1 MQTKYDLIL
10 KITELEFW
18 LQNNSNHPDWLLLYD
33 QLETAEL
40 EFWLQN
46 NPNHPDWL
54 ILYDQLTAEKQLEA
68 CRAEVRI
75 FERDTFDIRDLNI
88 YEV

>member
-18 LQNNSNHPDWLLLYD
+18 LQNNPNHPDWLLLYD
-33 QLETAEL
+33 QLETAE
-40 EFWLQN
+40 
-46 NPNHPDWL
+46 
-54 ILYDQLTAEKQLEA
+54 KQLEA
-68 CRAEVRI
+68 CRAEERI